1 MNYRNFRQ
9 SEVSECGLIALAAA
23 AQILG
28 VEHELGT
35 LRRTYSVSSRGL
47 TAAQLAEIA
56 QGMGLSPRAVRCE
69 LEDLARLRLPA
80 VLHWEFNHFVVLTQV
95 KGDRL
100 RIFDPKA
107 GESWVSRARANQ
119 AFTGVAI
126 ELARSGEFKRR
137 VEKSSLNI
145 FSLFEWSRGLKAGL
159 VQTLLISA
167 VLQGFVLLSP
177 MFLQVAV
184 DQGAARGDVDIV
196 QLLFGVF
203 LVVAVFNFAAE
214 ILRGLSV
221 QRIGAMLA
229 WDMSRR
235 LLRHMIKLPL
245 LWFQKRKL
253 ADTIS
258 RLDALIPLKTMISN
272 GVVGALVDGV
282 LSITTLIM
290 MLIYLPTLA
299 FVAIGGVLVYV
310 AVQLAFLPIT
320 LRRGMDALMATIGEQ
335 SKRIEA
341 VRAIQTIKALAIEP
355 ERVGDWEGKLAKSV
369 AANYEAAQVSV
380 FQRAAASLIEALVV
394 VSSIYLGVLSVME
407 GKTTV
412 GVLYAFLA
420 YRSQFSGRITAV
432 VDQAMQWRL
441 LDMYTH
447 RLADV
452 VLTAAEPGIDKPVS
466 PTVELSGA
474 ITVSNLAFAYGHG
487 ERPILRQ
494 LTLNVAPGEF
504 VAIVGASGSG
514 KSTLLKIVAGLYP
527 PSVGQVRYDDSTLE
541 TLGVRTVRSA
551 IGVVLQDDELFSGTI
566 AENVSSFDPLIEME
580 RVWDCLGTA
589 SMAADVREM
598 PLLCDTPVGDLGSTL
613 SGGQKQRILLARAL
627 YRQPKILVLDEA
639 TSHVDVGCETEIN
652 RALAELKITR
662 VVAAHRPETIAAAD
676 RVMMLQNGALFGAK
690 APTRPGLEA
699 VAMAT

>member
-1 MNYRNFRQ
+1 MHYRNLRQ

-23 AQILG
+23 SQILG
-28 VEHELGT
+28 VEHDLGT
-35 LRRTYSVSSRGL
+35 LRRTYQVSSRGL
-47 TAAQLAEIA
+47 SATQLVEIA

-69 LEDLARLRLPA
+69 LDDLDRLRLPA
-80 VLHWEFNHFVVLTQV
+80 VLHWEFNHFVVLTLV
-95 KGDRL
+95 KADRL
-100 RIFDPKA
+100 RIFDPNA
-107 GESWVSRARANQ
+107 GESWVSRARADR
-119 AFTGVAI
+119 AFTGVAV
-126 ELARSGEFKRR
+126 ELARSAEFKRR
-137 VEKSSLNI
+137 TEKSALNV

-159 VQTLLISA
+159 IQTLLISA
-167 VLQGFVLLSP
+167 VLQCFVLLSP

-184 DQGAARGDVDIV
+184 DQGAARGDAEIV

-290 MLIYLPTLA
+290 MLIYLPMMALI
-299 FVAIGGVLVYV
+299 AIGGLVVYV
-310 AVQLAFLPIT
+310 VVQFAFLPIS
-320 LRRGMDALMATIGEQ
+320 LRLGMNALMATITEQ

-341 VRAIQTIKALAIEP
+341 VRAIQTIKALAVEP
-355 ERVGDWEGKLAKSV
+355 ERIGDWEGKLAKSV
-369 AANYEAAQVSV
+369 AANYDAAQINVY
-380 FQRAAASLIEALVV
+380 QRAVAALIEALVV
-394 VSSIYLGVLSVME
+394 TSTIYLGVLSVME

-420 YRSQFSGRITAV
+420 YRAQFSGRITAV
-432 VDQAMQWRL
+432 VDQVMQWRL

-447 RLADV
+447 RVADV
-452 VLTAAEPGIDKPVS
+452 VLTAVEPGIDKPVS
-466 PTVELSGA
+466 DTVTLTGA
-474 ITVSNLAFAYGHG
+474 ITATNLSFAYGG
-487 ERPILRQ
+487 GDRPVLRQ
-494 LTLNVAPGEF
+494 LTLNVAAGEF
-504 VAIVGASGSG
+504 VAIVGLSGSG
-514 KSTLLKIVAGLYP
+514 KSTLLKILAGLYP
-527 PSVGQVRYDDSTLE
+527 PSVGQLRYDDSTVE

-566 AENVSSFDPLIEME
+566 AENVSSFDPLIDME
-580 RVWDCLGTA
+580 RVWDCLATA

-613 SGGQKQRILLARAL
+613 SGGQKQRVLLARAL
-627 YRQPKILVLDEA
+627 YRRPKILVLDEA

-652 RALAELKITR
+652 KALAELKITR
-662 VVAAHRPETIAAAD
+662 IVAAHRPETIAAAD
-676 RVMMLQNGALFGAK
+676 RVMVLRNGALYGLK
-690 APTRPGLEA
+690 APTAPAHAEA
-699 VAMAT
+699 